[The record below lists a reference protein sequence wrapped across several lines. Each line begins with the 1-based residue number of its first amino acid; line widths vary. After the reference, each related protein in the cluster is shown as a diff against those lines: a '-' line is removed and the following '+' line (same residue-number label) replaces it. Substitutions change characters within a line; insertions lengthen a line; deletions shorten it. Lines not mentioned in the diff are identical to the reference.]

1 MSAEGVARAPMKS
14 WGECTEVERIERWV
28 NVERVLNDLPPHERE
43 KHFDM
48 RRWGYENDCG
58 TVGCA
63 AGLCSLD
70 DWFRSQG
77 WIGKFLP
84 ISMCDQGWWE
94 PEVYGNVRAVL
105 TLDNGT
111 PDGVNMGM
119 YIRSFF
125 GPTESEFSV
134 DRIFFNDEPRSV
146 DTVLTEVRQRI
157 TVMRRELGVPA

>member
-28 NVERVLNDLPPHERE
+28 NAERVLNDLPPHERE

-77 WIGKFLP
+77 WIGKYVPVSF
-84 ISMCDQGWWE
+84 SEQRWWA
-94 PEVYGNVRAVL
+94 PEDFGDVRAVL
-105 TLDNGT
+105 VLDNGT
-111 PDGVNMGM
+111 SFGGNMGS
-119 YIRSFF
+119 YLCGFF
-125 GPTESEFSV
+125 GPTEVDHAS
-134 DRIFFNDEPRSV
+134 DRIFLNDKPRSV
-146 DTVLTEVRQRI
+146 DTVLIEVRQRI
-157 TVMRRELGVPA
+157 ALMRRAFGVPA